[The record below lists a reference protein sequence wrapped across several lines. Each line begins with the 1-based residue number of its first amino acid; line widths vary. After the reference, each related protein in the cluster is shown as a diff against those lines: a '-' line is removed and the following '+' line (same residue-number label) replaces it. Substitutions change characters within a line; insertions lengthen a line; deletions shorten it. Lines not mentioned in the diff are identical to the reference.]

1 VLCIWHMDSQLR
13 DGSRLG
19 ESKRDEQSRRFVAK
33 LFTVVLLILVAV
45 AFFWPAK

>member
-1 VLCIWHMDSQLR
+1 MDSQMR
-13 DGSRLG
+13 DGSRFG

-33 LFTVVLLILVAV
+33 LFTVVLLILLAV